1 MSGSTASLIVL
12 IPVIRMAK
20 PANIVPTSFLVLL
33 FANKV
38 IPTPII
44 ASIGENDV
52 GFKRLI
58 IRLSP

>member
-20 PANIVPTSFLVLL
+20 PASIVPTSFFVLL
-33 FANKV
+33 FANNI

-44 ASIGENDV
+44 ARTGENDV
-52 GFKRLI
+52 GFNRLM